1 MSLEDVA
8 SGFYRTEETR
18 ALDEEF
24 GELLDLDRTVMLYLG
39 KLEYENIGQALLMR
53 ARDFNFF
60 VGVRKDFLERAT
72 IMTPTTYNSMLNYGY
87 IVVAGNV
94 NGIDIIGPTQKLL
107 QQVGTK
113 PKVQK

>member
-1 MSLEDVA
+1 MCLEDVA
-8 SGFYRTEETR
+8 AGFYRTEETR
-18 ALDEEF
+18 TLDEEF

-39 KLEYENIGQALLMR
+39 KIEYDNIVHAFLMR

-60 VGVRKDFLERAT
+60 VGVRKDFLERAVT
-72 IMTPTTYNSMLNYGY
+72 MTSTTYNSMLNYGY

-94 NGIDIIGPTQKLL
+94 DGIDIIAPTQKLL
-107 QQVGTK
+107 QQGYTV